1 VNDAVVAVLTK
12 IQLCSGLLIRDN
24 QLLLVRCTYPGQ
36 PQPLWVL
43 PGGRQETG
51 ETIEETVVR
60 EFNEET
66 SLRIYPAGLA
76 YVSESIDSG
85 IGYHVVNCTFF
96 VEEIGGPK
104 LPRPQDPAVVDVR
117 FVPVDDAAGLLEAD
131 VLAIPVS
138 AALRGDLGRRYF
150 AFRPDDVHVPFFN
163 RTIA

>member
-1 VNDAVVAVLTK
+1 VNDAVVPVLTK

-51 ETIEETVVR
+51 ETIEETIVR
-60 EFNEET
+60 EFSEET
-66 SLRIYPAGLA
+66 SLRIHPAGLA

-104 LPRPQDPAVVDVR
+104 LPRSQDPAVVDVR

-138 AALRGDLGRRYF
+138 AALCGDLGRRYF